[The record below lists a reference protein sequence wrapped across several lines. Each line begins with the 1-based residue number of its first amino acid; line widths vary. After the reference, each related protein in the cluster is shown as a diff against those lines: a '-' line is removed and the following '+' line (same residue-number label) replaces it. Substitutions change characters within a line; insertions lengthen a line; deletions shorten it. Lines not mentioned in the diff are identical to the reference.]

1 MADNKIYWV
10 RGNTQPLL
18 IPLEQ
23 EIVPQEGE
31 IQTIPYYPAEGS
43 TVTVSFMGRFRNYQY
58 TPIVDG
64 NLLRVTDAGKLLAGC
79 YGVAVDVVN
88 PDGSRYHSM
97 WENQIVVTT
106 ANDSV
111 LQEWDEFK
119 QQEVK
124 ARAAI
129 FFFAKGDKG
138 DAFTYNDF
146 TPEQLAALKGEK
158 GDTGDTGETGAQG
171 EQGIQGEKGEKGE
184 KGDKG
189 DTGDCIYPSFGVTAD
204 MHLVSDEGI
213 DRMSITASGHLT
225 VDY

>member
-31 IQTIPYYPAEGS
+31 IQTVPYYPAEGS
-43 TVTVSFMGRFRNYQY
+43 TVTVSFMGRFRSYQY

-64 NLLRVTDAGKLLAGC
+64 NLLRFTEAGTLPAGS

-88 PDGSRYHSM
+88 PDGTRYHSL
-97 WENQIVVTT
+97 WCNQFVVTEC
-106 ANDSV
+106 NDSV

-119 QQEVK
+119 EQDVK

-138 DAFTYNDF
+138 DAFTYEDF

-158 GDTGDTGETGAQG
+158 GDKGDKGDQG
-171 EQGIQGEKGEKGE
+171 DQGVQGIQGEKGD

-189 DTGDCIYPSFGVTAD
+189 DIGDCLYPDFNVTAD
-204 MHLVSDEGI
+204 MHLVSTDGI
-213 DRMSITASGHLT
+213 DRMNINADGHLI